1 MKVYEKL
8 IDRKLNIYTEEN
20 YGLRV
25 ATEGRLMHF
34 YALLKLD
41 IGDDQLNELLQLLIE
56 IIDEDLTLFSFYCA
70 KYSGLLTQIYRR
82 LKRADTEIR
91 AQYLVKIYAIG
102 YPVLVYCDIQCNWIT
117 TAIPQI
123 VYNHVTSKDVR

>member
-1 MKVYEKL
+1 M
-8 IDRKLNIYTEEN
+8 
-20 YGLRV
+20 
-25 ATEGRLMHF
+25 
-34 YALLKLD
+34 
-41 IGDDQLNELLQLLIE
+41 IE

-123 VYNHVTSKDVR
+123 VYTYVTSKDVR

>member
-1 MKVYEKL
+1 LAQIVAEVNRKLFKLLKEIIVVAMKVYEKL

-41 IGDDQLNELLQLLIE
+41 IGDD
-56 IIDEDLTLFSFYCA
+56 
-70 KYSGLLTQIYRR
+70 
-82 LKRADTEIR
+82 
-91 AQYLVKIYAIG
+91 
-102 YPVLVYCDIQCNWIT
+102 
-117 TAIPQI
+117 
-123 VYNHVTSKDVR
+123 